1 MKVTIDNQNELVLE
15 ADIKRINEWWIAS
28 TSKIYKE
35 DRLIYSVEID
45 DTPVYSGYEQIIVN
59 DYRDINRINIITRT
73 KKESIDETE
82 LALADYLEKFIP
94 ASRQIADY
102 FYGDLNEEQ
111 WTEFTQLLEGLS
123 WIVNSL
129 KFLQILHG
137 NQETLAAQALRMEAL
152 VNELGE
158 SLERAEYT
166 LTADLMNYEI
176 TPLLEKMKINTIH

>member
-1 MKVTIDNQNELVLE
+1 VKVTIDNQNELLLE
-15 ADIKRINEWWIAS
+15 ADIKPINEWWIAS

-35 DRLIYSVEID
+35 DRLIYSVEIND
-45 DTPVYSGYEQIIVN
+45 NPVFSGYEQIIVN
-59 DYRDINRINIITRT
+59 DYKDINRININTRT
-73 KKESIDETE
+73 KKESIVETE

-102 FYGDLNEEQ
+102 FYGDMDEEQ
-111 WTEFTQLLEGLS
+111 WAEFTQLVEGLS

-137 NQETLAAQALRMEAL
+137 NQETLAVPVLQVEAL

-166 LTADLMNYEI
+166 LTADLLNYEI
-176 TPLLEKMKINTIH
+176 APLFEKMKINTIH